1 MTATPAPAFPVRF
14 GDTQSGRASEW
25 TRGYVPSQRED
36 EIAGMLCALDD
47 ADEQTTQDTMP
58 ALLAYLDTLA
68 VQEAEK
74 VDAIAY
80 ADRKVKSEVEYLKAE
95 EARLVA
101 RRRHLEARQ
110 AGFRDYLRGL
120 FLMHGLQK
128 IKGHASTISL
138 RLNAPSLDIAV
149 TPDDLPAEYVETVVE
164 RRIKRKD
171 LLDAVKAGLVLPGVH
186 LRQTESI
193 TIR

>member
-1 MTATPAPAFPVRF
+1 MPTFANL
-14 GDTQSGRASEW
+14 Q
-25 TRGYVPSQRED
+25 D

-80 ADRKVKSEVEYLKAE
+80 ADRKVKSEVEYLKSE
-95 EARLVA
+95 EARLVV
-101 RRRHLEARQ
+101 RRRHLESRQ
-110 AGFRDYLRGL
+110 AGFRDYLRTV
-120 FLMHGLQK
+120 FIQNGLQK
-128 IKGHASTISL
+128 VNGHASTISL
-138 RLNAPSLDIAV
+138 RDNAPSVDIAV
-149 TPDDLPAEYVETVVE
+149 PTDELPSEYVQQRIDYVVD
-164 RRIKRKD
+164 KRK
-171 LLDAVKAGLVLPGVH
+171 LADALKAGLVIPGVT
-186 LRQTESI
+186 LRTSESI